1 MCVEQVFDFD
11 RRDVFALA
19 DDDVLEASRDGDESF
34 VVLFAEV
41 AGAEESVVVKGVFI
55 ERGVEIAPHELRRLD
70 PDLSNLTNPGDI
82 SVEGHDL
89 DRDTGRWRA
98 FGVGEVLI

>member
-41 AGAEESVVVKGVFI
+41 AGAEESVVVKCMFVEGRI
-55 ERGVEIAPHELRRLD
+55 EIAAHELRCLD

-89 DRDTGRWRA
+89 DRYTGSWRT